1 MPTLAQNR
9 KARHDYDI
17 LETYEA
23 GLVLSGGEV
32 KSAKAG
38 RVNLQGAFVVP
49 KGQELWLT
57 GCHITAYA
65 PAAGT
70 GASADPLRDRKLLL
84 KHNELQHLAGKVRE
98 QGLTLVPLS
107 MYTAHRFVKVEL
119 ALARGRA
126 RHDKRAAIKR
136 RELEREVRKRTLTRA

>member
-23 GLVLSGGEV
+23 GLVLTGAEV
-32 KSAKAG
+32 KSVKGG
-38 RVNLQGAFVVP
+38 RINLQGSFVVP
-49 KGQELWLT
+49 KGNELWLT
-57 GCHITAYA
+57 GCHIAPYA

-70 GASADPLRDRKLLL
+70 SPSYDPLRDRKLLL
-84 KHNELQHLAGKVRE
+84 KQTELQHLAGKVRE
-98 QGLTLVPLS
+98 SGLTLVPLS
-107 MYTAHRFVKVEL
+107 VYTAHRFVKLEL
-119 ALARGRA
+119 ALARGRT

-136 RELEREVRKRTLTRA
+136 REVEREVRKRTLTRA